1 MSSTPGRA
9 GASDAATAA
18 AVVAAWRRAGRRGIS
33 DRTLGILMILPAA
46 VLITSYLCL
55 PLVTALITSLFQ
67 QDTITHQR
75 SWTGLGNFVWLA
87 QNPLFWESL
96 GRSIYY
102 TVGNAIL
109 QLLGGLGIALLL
121 HANLRGRTLARG
133 IILFPFIVPAVVA
146 ALVWNYMLNDMLG
159 VVNYVLQ
166 SLHLISQPLGAM
178 STPSNAMNTIV
189 LLSSWKYAPFIVVML
204 LSRLQT
210 LPLELSEAARVD
222 GCGPLR
228 VFTKITLPW
237 LLPVIIVALLLRVIW
252 SFNEFDLPFLLTQ
265 GGPDNGTMTLPLL
278 IRYLAFDYLD
288 VGKAAAVALVMIA
301 ILLALFRVQSSL
313 FRRAEA
319 RLQ

>member
-1 MSSTPGRA
+1 MARSSHEVTRVTGI
-9 GASDAATAA
+9 D
-18 AVVAAWRRAGRRGIS
+18 VAARPSIRRGGMS
-33 DRTLGILMILPAA
+33 DHTLGLLMILPAA
-46 VLITSYLCL
+46 VLIVAYLAL
-55 PLVTALITSLFQ
+55 PLITAVITSLYQ
-67 QDTITHQR
+67 QDTITHAR
-75 SWTGLGNFVWLA
+75 TYVGLGNFVWLA

-102 TVGNAIL
+102 TAGNAIL
-109 QLLGGLGIALLL
+109 QLVGGIAIALLL
-121 HANLRGRTLARG
+121 HANLRGRNLVRG

-166 SLHLISQPLGAM
+166 SLHVIAQPLGAM

-189 LLSSWKYAPFIVVML
+189 LLSSWKYVPFMVVMF

-210 LPLELSEAARVD
+210 LPLELSEAARMD
-222 GCGPLR
+222 GCGSWR

-237 LLPVIIVALLLRVIW
+237 LLPVVIVALLLRIIW

-265 GGPDNGTMTLPLL
+265 GGPNNGTMTLPLL

-288 VGKAAAVALVMIA
+288 VGKAAAVALIMIVL
-301 ILLALFRVQSSL
+301 LLAFSRLQSRLFHV
-313 FRRAEA
+313 AEA